1 MSDFLWNAIILI
13 VSLGI
18 LVLVHEL
25 GHFLVAKRCKIGV
38 LEFAI
43 GMGPALFSIQRGETL
58 YSIRAIPLG
67 GFCRMEGEE
76 ETEES
81 VPSAFHN
88 HPKYQRLLTLIA
100 GGAMNLLLGFLAIV
114 LLFCQSISYPTN
126 RVGEVLPNSAA
137 EEAGILAGDRIIA
150 VNGRA
155 VDDSIDFSD
164 ALYDCADLPFSLVI
178 ERSGKQ
184 LEFKNITLTVP
195 KGDEYTTP
203 MLGVVW
209 AQDDRHVIESTV
221 VDEVRPDSSA
231 EKAGLKAGDRILA
244 INGNR
249 VHIAQDLSWQFS
261 RKGYENYTLT
271 VKRNGEKLDLSGIS
285 LDQKEYDGYART
297 SLGYS
302 LALAPQRLGNVL
314 YSAWHYTLFMGKAV
328 LVSVWDLV
336 TGKASLNQMTGLV
349 GISGELGAAA
359 KRGFADFLMLFGML
373 SVNLGIMNLLP
384 LPALDG
390 GRILFLAVEA
400 IRRKPIPP
408 EREGLVHGIGFI
420 LLILLAVI
428 VNIND
433 IIKLWS

>member
-1 MSDFLWNAIILI
+1 
-13 VSLGI
+13 
-18 LVLVHEL
+18 
-25 GHFLVAKRCKIGV
+25 
-38 LEFAI
+38 
-43 GMGPALFSIQRGETL
+43 
-58 YSIRAIPLG
+58 
-67 GFCRMEGEE
+67 MEGEE

-126 RVGEVLPNSAA
+126 TVGEVLPNSAA

-150 VNGRA
+150 VNGRV

-221 VDEVRPDSSA
+221 VDEVRVGSSA

-249 VHIAQDLSWQFS
+249 VHIAQDLSWQFA

-271 VKRNGEKLDLSGIS
+271 VKRGGEKLDLSGIS

-302 LALAPQRLGNVL
+302 LALAPQSLGNVL

-400 IRRKPIPP
+400 VRRKPIPP

>member
-1 MSDFLWNAIILI
+1 MSDFLWNTIILI

-81 VPSAFHN
+81 NSSAFHN

-100 GGAMNLLLGFLAIV
+100 GGAMNLLMGFLAIV

-126 RVGEVLPNSAA
+126 TVGEVLPHSAA
-137 EEAGILAGDRIIA
+137 EKAGILAGDRIIA
-150 VNGRA
+150 VNGTV
-155 VDDSIDFSD
+155 VDDSMDFSD

-178 ERSGKQ
+178 ERSGEQ
-184 LEFKNITLTVP
+184 IRLENITLSVP
-195 KGDEYTTP
+195 EGDEYTVP

-209 AQDDRHVIESTV
+209 AQEDRRIIESTV
-221 VDEVRPDSSA
+221 VDSVRAGSSA
-231 EKAGLKAGDRILA
+231 EKAGLKEGDRILA

-249 VHIAQDLSWQFS
+249 VHIAQDLSWHFT
-261 RKGYENYTLT
+261 RNGYENYTLT
-271 VKRNGEKLDLSGIS
+271 VKRNGEKLNLSDIS

-302 LALAPQRLGNVL
+302 LALAPQRPGNVL
-314 YSAWHYTLFMGKAV
+314 YSAWHYTVFMSKAV

-408 EREGLVHGIGFI
+408 EREGLVHGIGFV
-420 LLILLAVI
+420 LLILLAII

-433 IIKLWS
+433 ILKFWS